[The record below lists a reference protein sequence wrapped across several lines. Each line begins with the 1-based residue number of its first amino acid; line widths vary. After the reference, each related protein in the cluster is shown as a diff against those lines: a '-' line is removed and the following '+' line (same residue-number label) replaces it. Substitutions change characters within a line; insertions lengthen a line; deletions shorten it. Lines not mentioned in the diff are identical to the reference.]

1 MTADELIE
9 QLKHLPPHT
18 KIVVRGYEEGYNDI
32 LRLESIKIV
41 HSEKN
46 EWCHGEYIGGNNT
59 DAMPAVE
66 LFGENTKQLQG

>member
-1 MTADELIE
+1 MKRAI
-9 QLKHLPPHT
+9 
-18 KIVVRGYEEGYNDI
+18 DI

-46 EWCHGEYIGGNNT
+46 EWYYGEYIGSNNT